1 MLKPFTG
8 EGRFECGLDDVVA
21 GKVWAFVAIVGSP
34 MRLGVAIANERGYVP
49 IPTTWC
55 HGDDYDEM
63 NRHVEELN
71 KAEGIDRDTA
81 GRIVAS
87 SMRRVA

>member
-8 EGRFECGLDDVVA
+8 EGRFECGLDEIVV
-21 GKVWAFVAIVGSP
+21 GKVWAFVAIVESP

-55 HGDDYDEM
+55 RADEYDEM
-63 NRHVEELN
+63 VRHADELN
-71 KAEGIDRDTA
+71 EAEGVDRRTA
-81 GRIVAS
+81 ATIVAS
-87 SMRRVA
+87 SMRQVA